1 VFLFL
6 LCAGAQA
13 VQKPCFFLF
22 VPPVCPSAPFH
33 SDCFFLLFALRSCCL
48 ATHASDN
55 DDNDNDNVS
64 TFESPPFL
72 PREAAIVIGFNLA
85 APVTGSLVPQVC
97 PWPPFNLPWP
107 SSHDLDASTPLL
119 KSPLAG
125 GLIA

>member
-1 VFLFL
+1 VQAHKQSRSRASFSSSLLFAL
-6 LCAGAQA
+6 LL
-13 VQKPCFFLF
+13 LF
-22 VPPVCPSAPFH
+22 TLIV
-33 SDCFFLLFALRSCCL
+33 FFLLFALRSCCL